1 MKSFQ
6 NNKSR
11 STEKSKFSNWS
22 SNSKISNEK
31 SIVKTPEKVPYD
43 YVTKSEDGKDI
54 LEEEIGSK
62 SGEGSLTPYK
72 QLETIT
78 EQATYLEMDITG
90 EIRNDWI
97 SDKNSEEIKLKSPCP
112 KLTNSKSQS
121 KHNIFI

>member
-1 MKSFQ
+1 M
-6 NNKSR
+6 
-11 STEKSKFSNWS
+11 
-22 SNSKISNEK
+22 
-31 SIVKTPEKVPYD
+31 KTPEKVPYD

-90 EIRNDWI
+90 EIRND
-97 SDKNSEEIKLKSPCP
+97 
-112 KLTNSKSQS
+112 
-121 KHNIFI
+121 